1 MKINSVTFLEPL
13 KTNPKPSKSI
23 GVTIVINTLQKSLVK
38 VRIIKENFSDVNRS
52 EDVGFNVL

>member
-13 KTNPKPSKSI
+13 KTNPKSSKSI